1 MAAGAYGDRISRI
14 AQVRNPPSIKT
25 LYLQKALVALTRVR
39 CDRRG
44 TGVTA
49 PIPRENAYIVG
60 LELSDQP
67 ERELWVEGRGA
78 LLGPQKQGTFT
89 LHNLLYDPRCD
100 LPDPFDS
107 LHFYV
112 PHAALDAVAEEQGV
126 RNVECLHVPSGVAID
141 DPVIRHLGLCLLPA
155 LQNPEEASR
164 LFVDLVTGAALAHL
178 AHHYGKLP
186 LPRRLPRGG
195 LASWQERRAQ
205 ELMLER
211 IDGDVSLEELAH
223 ECRLSRSHFAR
234 AFRQTTGQSPHR
246 WLMSQRIALSQDLLR
261 NSELSIGGIADR
273 CGYANQSHFTRV
285 FARYVGVNPG
295 EWRRLQR

>member
-1 MAAGAYGDRISRI
+1 
-14 AQVRNPPSIKT
+14 
-25 LYLQKALVALTRVR
+25 
-39 CDRRG
+39 
-44 TGVTA
+44 VTA
-49 PIPRENAYIVG
+49 PIPREDAYIVG

-67 ERELWVEGRGA
+67 ERELSVEGRGM

-89 LHNLLYDPRCD
+89 LHNLLNDPRCD

-107 LHFYV
+107 LHFYI
-112 PHAALDAVAEEQGV
+112 PHAALDAVAEDQGA

-141 DPVIRHLGLCLLPA
+141 DPVIRHLGLSLLPA
-155 LQNPEEASR
+155 LQKPEEASR
-164 LFVDLVTGAALAHL
+164 LFVDLVTGAALTHL

-195 LASWQERRAQ
+195 LASWQERRAK

-246 WLMSQRIALSQDLLR
+246 WLMSQRIALSYELLR

-285 FARYVGVNPG
+285 FARYVGMNPG